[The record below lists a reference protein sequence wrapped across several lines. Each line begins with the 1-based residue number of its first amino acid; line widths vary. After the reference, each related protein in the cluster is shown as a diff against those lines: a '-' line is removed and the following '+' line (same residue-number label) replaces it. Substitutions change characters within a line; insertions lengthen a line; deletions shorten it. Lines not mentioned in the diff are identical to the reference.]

1 MCEAALKLTKSNQIN
16 QSMTTTDTATALT
29 NLLDAETPEDVHEI
43 LDDACRALCDGL
55 RETSTSSSAAAA
67 SSLKTIRLEKNAR
80 KIREKLRLTDDADV
94 RATMEACETVV
105 REAVWAIAGERPT
118 ASPVDGGEDE
128 KEEDVDS
135 SFARA
140 SALDVESKTVIGRVS
155 HDRLRH
161 LLVQRVLH
169 RVDKWRAKVTA
180 AAERPTE
187 VLDAFDWSVRVVS
200 ASSSGERGAASC
212 AAAARLRLR
221 GESDTPSTA
230 TTSKHRILR
239 FDVPRHALDD
249 IVAALADARD
259 AARRAFPSSSST

>member
-1 MCEAALKLTKSNQIN
+1 MSTD
-16 QSMTTTDTATALT
+16 TDTATALT
-29 NLLDAETPEDVHEI
+29 NLLDAETPEDVHEM

-55 RETSTSSSAAAA
+55 RDETSASSSS
-67 SSLKTIRLEKNAR
+67 SSLKMIRLEKNAR
-80 KIREKLRLTDDADV
+80 KIREKLRLTDEADV

-118 ASPVDGGEDE
+118 TSPSDDGEDGKE
-128 KEEDVDS
+128 KDDDAS
-135 SFARA
+135 STKA
-140 SALDVESKTVIGRVS
+140 ALAVESKTVVGRVS
-155 HDRLRH
+155 HDRLRR

-200 ASSSGERGAASC
+200 ASSGAAGAASC

-221 GESDTPSTA
+221 GEDD
-230 TTSKHRILR
+230 TTSTKHHERILR

-249 IVAALADARD
+249 IVAALGDARD
-259 AARRAFPSSSST
+259 AARRAFPSSEPSS

>member
-1 MCEAALKLTKSNQIN
+1 MSTD
-16 QSMTTTDTATALT
+16 TDTATALT
-29 NLLDAETPEDVHEI
+29 NLLDAETPEDVHEM

-55 RETSTSSSAAAA
+55 RDETSSSSSSS
-67 SSLKTIRLEKNAR
+67 SSLKMLRLEKNAR
-80 KIREKLRLTDDADV
+80 KIREKLRLTDEADV

-118 ASPVDGGEDE
+118 TSPSDDGEDGKE
-128 KEEDVDS
+128 KDDDAS
-135 SFARA
+135 STK
-140 SALDVESKTVIGRVS
+140 ALAVESKTVVGRVS
-155 HDRLRH
+155 HDRLRR

-200 ASSSGERGAASC
+200 ASSGAAAAASC

-221 GESDTPSTA
+221 GEDD
-230 TTSKHRILR
+230 TTSTKHHERILR

-249 IVAALADARD
+249 IVAALGDARD
-259 AARRAFPSSSST
+259 AARRAFPSSEPSS

>member
-1 MCEAALKLTKSNQIN
+1 MSTD
-16 QSMTTTDTATALT
+16 TDTATALT
-29 NLLDAETPEDVHEI
+29 NLLDAETPEDVHEM

-55 RETSTSSSAAAA
+55 RDETTASSS
-67 SSLKTIRLEKNAR
+67 SSLKMIRLEKNAR
-80 KIREKLRLTDDADV
+80 KIREKLRLTDEADV

-118 ASPVDGGEDE
+118 TSPSDDGEDGKE
-128 KEEDVDS
+128 KDDDAS
-135 SFARA
+135 STK
-140 SALDVESKTVIGRVS
+140 ALAVESKTVVGRVS
-155 HDRLRH
+155 HDRLRR

-200 ASSSGERGAASC
+200 ASSGAAAAASC

-221 GESDTPSTA
+221 GEDD
-230 TTSKHRILR
+230 TTSTKHHERILR

-249 IVAALADARD
+249 IVAALGDARD
-259 AARRAFPSSSST
+259 AARRAFPSSEPSS

>member
-1 MCEAALKLTKSNQIN
+1 M
-16 QSMTTTDTATALT
+16 TTDTATALA
-29 NLLDAETPEDVHEI
+29 NLLDAQTPEDVHEM

-55 RETSTSSSAAAA
+55 RDETSTSASA
-67 SSLKTIRLEKNAR
+67 SLKTIRLEKNAR

-105 REAVWAIAGERPT
+105 REAVWAIAGHRPAT
-118 ASPVDGGEDE
+118 SPSDDGDDE
-128 KEEDVDS
+128 KEKRDDS
-135 SFARA
+135 SFAEA
-140 SALDVESKTVIGRVS
+140 STKALAVESKTVIGRVS

-161 LLVQRVLH
+161 LLVQRVLY

-200 ASSSGERGAASC
+200 ASSGATGAASC

-221 GESDTPSTA
+221 GEDD
-230 TTSKHRILR
+230 TTSTKHERILR

-249 IVAALADARD
+249 IVAALGDARD
-259 AARRAFPSSSST
+259 AARRAFPSSEPST

>member
-1 MCEAALKLTKSNQIN
+1 MSTD
-16 QSMTTTDTATALT
+16 TDTATALT
-29 NLLDAETPEDVHEI
+29 NLLDAETPEDVHEM

-55 RETSTSSSAAAA
+55 RDETTASSS
-67 SSLKTIRLEKNAR
+67 SSLKMIRLEKNAR
-80 KIREKLRLTDDADV
+80 KIREKLRLTDEADV

-118 ASPVDGGEDE
+118 TSPSDDGEDGKE
-128 KEEDVDS
+128 KDDDAS
-135 SFARA
+135 STK
-140 SALDVESKTVIGRVS
+140 ALAVESKTVVGRVS
-155 HDRLRH
+155 HDRLRR

-200 ASSSGERGAASC
+200 ASSGAAAAASC

-221 GESDTPSTA
+221 GENDVPSTN
-230 TTSKHRILR
+230 KHRILR

-249 IVAALADARD
+249 VVAALADARD

>member
-1 MCEAALKLTKSNQIN
+1 M
-16 QSMTTTDTATALT
+16 TTDTATALT
-29 NLLDAETPEDVHEI
+29 NLLDAETPEDVHEM

-55 RETSTSSSAAAA
+55 RETSTTTTSS
-67 SSLKTIRLEKNAR
+67 SSLKKKKIRLEKNAR

-105 REAVWAIAGERPT
+105 REAVWAIAGDRPT
-118 ASPVDGGEDE
+118 TTTSPSADGGGENE
-128 KEEDVDS
+128 KEADD
-135 SFARA
+135 A
-140 SALDVESKTVIGRVS
+140 SALAVESKTIVGRVS
-155 HDRLRH
+155 HDRLRR

-200 ASSSGERGAASC
+200 ASSSASVGAASC

-221 GESDTPSTA
+221 GADDDVPSTDQ
-230 TTSKHRILR
+230 SKHRILR
-239 FDVPRHALDD
+239 FDVPAHALDD
-249 IVAALADARD
+249 IVAALGDARD

>member
-1 MCEAALKLTKSNQIN
+1 M
-16 QSMTTTDTATALT
+16 TTDTATALT
-29 NLLDAETPEDVHEI
+29 NLLDAETPEDVHEM

-55 RETSTSSSAAAA
+55 RETSTSTSTTTSS
-67 SSLKTIRLEKNAR
+67 SSLKKIRLEKNAR

-118 ASPVDGGEDE
+118 ASPVDGGEDK

-155 HDRLRH
+155 HDRLRQ

-200 ASSSGERGAASC
+200 ASSSSTGAASC

-221 GESDTPSTA
+221 GENDVPSTN
-230 TTSKHRILR
+230 KHRILR

-249 IVAALADARD
+249 VVAALADARD

>member
-1 MCEAALKLTKSNQIN
+1 MS
-16 QSMTTTDTATALT
+16 TDTDTDTALT
-29 NLLDAETPEDVHEI
+29 NLLDAETPEDVHEM

-55 RETSTSSSAAAA
+55 RDETSASSSS
-67 SSLKTIRLEKNAR
+67 SSLKMIRLEKNAR
-80 KIREKLRLTDDADV
+80 KIREKLRLTDEADV

-118 ASPVDGGEDE
+118 TSPSDDGEDGKE
-128 KEEDVDS
+128 KDDDAS
-135 SFARA
+135 STKA
-140 SALDVESKTVIGRVS
+140 ALAVESKTVVGRVS
-155 HDRLRH
+155 HDRLRR

-200 ASSSGERGAASC
+200 ASSGAAGAASC

-221 GESDTPSTA
+221 GEDD
-230 TTSKHRILR
+230 TTSTKHHERILR

-249 IVAALADARD
+249 IVAALGDARD
-259 AARRAFPSSSST
+259 AARRAVPASEPSS

>member
-1 MCEAALKLTKSNQIN
+1 MSTD
-16 QSMTTTDTATALT
+16 TDTATALT
-29 NLLDAETPEDVHEI
+29 NLLDAETPEDVHEM

-55 RETSTSSSAAAA
+55 RDETSASSSS
-67 SSLKTIRLEKNAR
+67 SSLKMIRLEKNAR
-80 KIREKLRLTDDADV
+80 KIREKLRLTDEADV

-118 ASPVDGGEDE
+118 TSPSDDGEDGKE
-128 KEEDVDS
+128 KDDDAS
-135 SFARA
+135 STK
-140 SALDVESKTVIGRVS
+140 ALAVESKTVVGRVS
-155 HDRLRH
+155 HDRLRR

-200 ASSSGERGAASC
+200 ASSGAAAAASC

-221 GESDTPSTA
+221 GEDD
-230 TTSKHRILR
+230 TTSTKHHERILR

-249 IVAALADARD
+249 IVAALGDARD
-259 AARRAFPSSSST
+259 AARRAFPSSEPSS

>member
-1 MCEAALKLTKSNQIN
+1 MSTD
-16 QSMTTTDTATALT
+16 TDTATALT
-29 NLLDAETPEDVHEI
+29 NLLDAETPEDVHEM

-55 RETSTSSSAAAA
+55 RDETTASSS
-67 SSLKTIRLEKNAR
+67 SSLKMIRLEKNAR
-80 KIREKLRLTDDADV
+80 KIREKLRLTDEADV

-118 ASPVDGGEDE
+118 TSPSDDGEDGKE
-128 KEEDVDS
+128 KDDDAS
-135 SFARA
+135 STK
-140 SALDVESKTVIGRVS
+140 ALAVESKTVVGRVS
-155 HDRLRH
+155 HDRLRR

-200 ASSSGERGAASC
+200 ASSGAAAASC

-221 GESDTPSTA
+221 GEDD
-230 TTSKHRILR
+230 TTSTKHHERILR

-249 IVAALADARD
+249 IVAALGDARD
-259 AARRAFPSSSST
+259 AARRAFPSSEPSS